1 MVERRGGGER
11 RGERQRIDDHHRHLN
26 HHHQRDEERQQH
38 QQQHRWG
45 KSDEGKRERPSG
57 ARFEKPPVTVKVDRE
72 KTCPFL
78 VRVFHKEGGS
88 HRTEDFDGGKVPG
101 EEAQIY
107 SWMDANL
114 RELSEHI

>member
-1 MVERRGGGER
+1 MVERRGGER
-11 RGERQRIDDHHRHLN
+11 RGERQRRDDRNHNHYHHR
-26 HHHQRDEERQQH
+26 DEHRQKTHQQH
-38 QQQHRWG
+38 HRLG
-45 KSDEGKRERPSG
+45 KSDVVKHESPS
-57 ARFEKPPVTVKVDRE
+57 AWFEKPPATVKVDRE

-88 HRTEDFDGGKVPG
+88 HRIEEFDGGKVPD
-101 EEAQIY
+101 EEVQIY